1 MIFKLLRNKKKDMT
15 EKEKE
20 LVQLDWTNFEVQ
32 AANQISKKE

>member
-1 MIFKLLRNKKKDMT
+1 MT

-32 AANQISKKE
+32 VANQISKKSDRKTKRT